1 MRGLKTLD
9 WLWCSLNLPT
19 VKRGRLAS
27 WDSVRLSEAGT
38 EKPLPSCQHF
48 SPHSTTTFPQVPSN
62 KYRLALLLSFT
73 AWCINHF
80 HNYNFWGAPWLNGQQ
95 HKYSSSCSLLASYLG
110 LCWIILGCF
119 RHLLLRLKSLLAVRR
134 ALVRSWLLLVSS
146 CLYRCRRLASI
157 LHKCSTT
164 DVFTAKWVGR
174 FPTKLWNSSGRKE
187 NMNK

>member
-27 WDSVRLSEAGT
+27 CVSVRLSEAGT

-80 HNYNFWGAPWLNGQQ
+80 HNYKFWGAPWLNGQQ
-95 HKYSSSCSLLASYLG
+95 HKYSSLMFLACFLPGPLLDHFG
-110 LCWIILGCF
+110 LF
-119 RHLLLRLKSLLAVRR
+119 SAPLAK
-134 ALVRSWLLLVSS
+134 AEELVSGAARS
-146 CLYRCRRLASI
+146 GEKLV
-157 LHKCSTT
+157 TT
-164 DVFTAKWVGR
+164 GLQLPVS
-174 FPTKLWNSSGRKE
+174 L
-187 NMNK
+187 